1 MPVWRSASISSAE
14 GAGTMTDQ
22 WTDRLSEY
30 LDGELTGP
38 ERTTLEAHVASCDAC
53 RTTLD
58 ELRRVVTN
66 ARALD
71 DRPPTVDLW
80 PGIATRIGLASR
92 SKVRPLARRFA
103 FTVPQLAAA
112 SVVLA
117 LVSGG
122 AAWLIVRRG
131 TVATPPRVVSER
143 TPPLLNAVVY
153 PGDAPGPAR
162 GAPPLVRQTD
172 PPARGGGGPRLEISN
187 FGGEIAVKTWNRNAV
202 RVMAEHSS
210 RDRIRVDASDQVVR
224 VKTEAGRRGPSQID
238 YAVTVPAWMALNLSG
253 VYTDIKVDGAQ
264 NEITAETVQGEI
276 TVLGGAGNVSLKS
289 VMGAVTLEK
298 ARGRIDLSSVNE
310 EVRATD
316 VSGDLTA
323 ETVNGGVTL
332 IQIESA
338 NAEASTVNGDITYD
352 GTIKD
357 GGHEED

>member
-1 MPVWRSASISSAE
+1 M
-14 GAGTMTDQ
+14 
-22 WTDRLSEY
+22 L
-30 LDGELTGP
+30 
-38 ERTTLEAHVASCDAC
+38 TTLA
-53 RTTLD
+53 TL
-58 ELRRVVTN
+58 
-66 ARALD
+66 AALALMQQTD
-71 DRPPTVDLW
+71 T
-80 PGIATRIGLASR
+80 
-92 SKVRPLARRFA
+92 
-103 FTVPQLAAA
+103 TVPVRA
-112 SVVLA
+112 
-117 LVSGG
+117 G
-122 AAWLIVRRG
+122 A
-131 TVATPPRVVSER
+131 
-143 TPPLLNAVVY
+143 
-153 PGDAPGPAR
+153 
-162 GAPPLVRQTD
+162 
-172 PPARGGGGPRLEISN
+172 RLEISN

-264 NEITAETVQGEI
+264 NEIT
-276 TVLGGAGNVSLKS
+276 VLGGAGNVSLKS

-357 GGHEED
+357 GGRYRFGTHDGDVRVSVPERANVTVSVSTFNGDFSACFPVQLTGKTKHRFNFTIGSGSARLELESFGGDIKICRPGQLLKNKHDEKDKHDEDHQEE